1 MLRSFMLRPAPVF
14 RAQTGKQRHYTST
27 IVVALFCAVFLLA
40 TPGLSRAEPETT
52 SADQA
57 YQLGNLRLILPENWR
72 PTGVWAKDSSAGEQP
87 GGLLFAGEAFAPT
100 GEAVTEFTINRLLP
114 IDIPAEAFSQMT
126 PAEQQQFCNE
136 QLRGFRA
143 ALTKNAGVEP
153 VEARAMLKDLGNW
166 HVLMLTARFIT
177 DDKDFII
184 NQIAYSLPDRLLV
197 LTFCTDTPLIAV
209 MASDIAYI
217 LENFE
222 PDTSA
227 RPRIAPQRKPNEA
240 LYSYLERIKTP

>member
-1 MLRSFMLRPAPVF
+1 MLYQHTTHR
-14 RAQTGKQRHYTST
+14 GKGKKLQALTTT
-27 IVVALFCAVFLLA
+27 IAAALFGVIFLLVG
-40 TPGLSRAEPETT
+40 TGLCQNQTEPASEDAVYEL
-52 SADQA
+52 S
-57 YQLGNLRLILPENWR
+57 GLRLVLPENWR
-72 PTGVWAKDSSAGEQP
+72 PAGVWAKDSAAAEQP